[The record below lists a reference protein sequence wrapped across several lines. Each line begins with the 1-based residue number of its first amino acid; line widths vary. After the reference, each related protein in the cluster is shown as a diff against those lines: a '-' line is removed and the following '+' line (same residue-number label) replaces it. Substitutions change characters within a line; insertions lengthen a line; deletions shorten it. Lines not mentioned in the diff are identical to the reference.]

1 MLESFQEQ
9 RCIFYERVTMASI
22 QEPSGISKIIR
33 LLWGDLTRDE
43 YKKFGI
49 LAAAMMLIIGN
60 YWMLRITKDALFNM
74 FVGYKAYEPVAKMV
88 SPFVMLIAVLGYS
101 KLVDLLRRTTLIY
114 ALCAF
119 YGFAFLAL
127 SLFIA
132 HPDMVTISQSSALY
146 PLVSWIPGKGIG
158 WFLYLLLESYGS
170 LLIGLFYAFIA
181 SVMTADLAKKG
192 YGFLFVLIQ
201 IAVVTAI
208 VIEMFVVKS
217 FGFYAIYLL
226 SGIFVLLAPFFIK
239 LYVSIFAQEIAA
251 LRDAHQPKKQ
261 NTGFLE
267 GLRLIVTHPYVMGLF
282 VVASFY
288 EIIHYIIEYQ
298 MSIAALSICTT
309 QEFAVFKGYQGIGI
323 NTLSFV
329 FTFLGTSIFMRKFGL
344 RFCLIA
350 FPITIGVIVLASYFS
365 YTSGM
370 SNLYLMWVLLGASVA
385 IRGLNYALNKPAS
398 EVMYIPTSKD
408 VKFKSK
414 GWVDMFGLRVTKSIG
429 GGITWI
435 SPLFLYGAVASLGIV
450 AVWAFV
456 AAFVGTTFNKL
467 TAENK
472 IIE

>member
-1 MLESFQEQ
+1 MA
-9 RCIFYERVTMASI
+9 CIPVPT
-22 QEPSGISKIIR
+22 GISKIIR
-33 LLWGDLTRDE
+33 FLWGDLTKDE

-49 LAAAMMLIIGN
+49 LAAAMMLLIGN
-60 YWMLRITKDALFNM
+60 YWMLRVAKDAVFEL
-74 FVGYKAYEPVAKMV
+74 FVGYKAFGPVAKMV
-88 SPFVMLIAVLGYS
+88 SPFVMLFAVLFYS
-101 KLVDLLRRTTLIY
+101 KLVDLLHRTTLIY
-114 ALCAF
+114 VMCLF
-119 YGFAFLAL
+119 YGLAFLAL
-127 SLFIA
+127 SLFVA
-132 HPDMVTISQSSALY
+132 NPDMMTISQTSVFY

-158 WFLYLLLESYGS
+158 WFSYLLVESYGS

-181 SVMTADLAKKG
+181 SVMTTELAKRG

-201 IAVVTAI
+201 VATVSSIF
-208 VIEMFVVKS
+208 IEMFVVKHI
-217 FGFYAIYLL
+217 GFHVIYLIGGL
-226 SGIFVLLAPFFIK
+226 LVLIIPFIIK
-239 LYVSIFAQEIAA
+239 LYVSVYAQEIAA

-267 GLRLIVTHPYVMGLF
+267 GLRLIITHPYVMGVF

-298 MSIAALSICTT
+298 MSLSALSVCTA

-329 FTFLGTSIFMRKFGL
+329 FAFLGTSIFMRKFGMK
-344 RFCLIA
+344 FCLIA
-350 FPITIGVIVLASYFS
+350 FPLTIGVVVIASYLS
-365 YTSGM
+365 YATGM
-370 SNLYLMWVLLGASVA
+370 SNLYLMWVLLGASVT
-385 IRGLNYALNKPAS
+385 IRGLNYALNKPTS
-398 EVMYIPTSKD
+398 EVMYVPTSKD

-414 GWVDMFGLRVTKSIG
+414 GWVDMFGLRVTKAAG
-429 GGITWI
+429 GGIMWL
-435 SPLFLYGAVASLGIV
+435 SPLFLYGAIASLGIV